1 MVEKVPFTLEGYT
14 RLKEELRQ
22 LTSVERPKIIKAI
35 EEARAHGDLSEN
47 AEYHAAKEKQ
57 SFLEGRILELND
69 ILSRAEV
76 VEPDNRDNNRVVFG
90 KTVVVYDI
98 NEDREVTY
106 KLVGPYES
114 DPDKGFI
121 SIASPIGQA
130 ILGKRPGDEVKVA
143 TPGGTKEYEILEIQ

>member
-130 ILGKRPGDEVKVA
+130 ILGRRPGDEVKVA

>member
-1 MVEKVPFTLEGYT
+1 MVEKIPFTLEGYT
-14 RLKEELRQ
+14 RLKEELKQ

-57 SFLEGRILELND
+57 SFLEGRILELTD

-76 VEPDNRDNNRVVFG
+76 VEPDNRNDSRVIFG
-90 KTVVVYDI
+90 KTVVLYDI
-98 NEDREVTY
+98 NEDKEVTY
-106 KLVGPYES
+106 RLVGPYES
-114 DPDKGFI
+114 DPDKGLI

-130 ILGKRPGDEVKVA
+130 LLGKRPGEEVKVA
-143 TPGGTKEYEILEIQ
+143 TPSGIKEYEILEIN